1 MLIPCKKKKKGNLNI
16 KLRASMLLLNPQK
29 KGTVVRVRILT
40 PKKPNSAK
48 RPVAKVM
55 LVNKFRLTSHI
66 PGIGHNLKKHS
77 SVLIR
82 GGGARDLPGV
92 NYTCIRG
99 VYDLA
104 PVQDRRNRRSIYG
117 IQNEQR
123 VKKGK
128 RKKIKN
134 N

>member
-1 MLIPCKKKKKGNLNI
+1 
-16 KLRASMLLLNPQK
+16 MLLLNPQK

-40 PKKPNSAK
+40 PRKPNSAK
-48 RPVAKVM
+48 RPVIKVL
-55 LVNKFRLTSHI
+55 LVNKSRLTAHI

-99 VYDLA
+99 VFDLA
-104 PVQDRRNRRSIYG
+104 PVQNRKNRRSIYG
-117 IQNEQR
+117 IQDDLR
-123 VKKGK
+123 ALKKK
-128 RKKIKN
+128 DKKQNLKN
-134 N
+134 

>member
-1 MLIPCKKKKKGNLNI
+1 MTPCKKKKGNLFR
-16 KLRASMLLLNPQK
+16 KLRASMILINPQK
-29 KGTVVRVRILT
+29 KGVVVRVRILT
-40 PKKPNSAK
+40 PRKPNSAK

-77 SVLIR
+77 SVLVR

-92 NYTCIRG
+92 NYACIRG

-104 PVQDRRNRRSIYG
+104 PVQNRNNRRSIYG
-117 IQNEQR
+117 IQNESR
-123 VKKGK
+123 IKKD
-128 RKKIKN
+128 RKKKTKN
-134 N
+134 